1 MSKGIQID
9 RVKYFEKDGKIDIA
23 YKKIEEYSD
32 AVFIASFRDQASPE
46 FYEALQNLAP
56 SVCQILELPVSVE
69 NKLIPY
75 GVSFKYANDGAMSAV
90 ISAKLKLPAKDT
102 CVSINTPRM
111 KCPQD
116 EVDAQEST
124 ALTKD
129 SVQALWT
136 VESEAQKYL
145 RGDRAQMKLFGDN
158 GESNAQGA

>member
-1 MSKGIQID
+1 MLFSSLLSGSRHPPNSMKPCRIW
-9 RVKYFEKDGKIDIA
+9 R
-23 YKKIEEYSD
+23 
-32 AVFIASFRDQASPE
+32 
-46 FYEALQNLAP
+46 LQ
-56 SVCQILELPVSVE
+56 
-69 NKLIPY
+69 
-75 GVSFKYANDGAMSAV
+75 YANDGDMSAV

-116 EVDAQEST
+116 EVDAQEGT

-158 GESNAQGA
+158 GEPNAQGA

>member
-23 YKKIEEYSD
+23 YKKKEDNSD
-32 AVFIASFRDQASPE
+32 AVFIASFRKQASPE

-102 CVSINTPRM
+102 CVSIKYTA
-111 KCPQD
+111 D
-116 EVDAQEST
+116 EVPTGRSRCPGRHGIDQRLRTGALDRRKRST
-124 ALTKD
+124 EV
-129 SVQALWT
+129 S
-136 VESEAQKYL
+136 S
-145 RGDRAQMKLFGDN
+145 RRPG
-158 GESNAQGA
+158 SNEIVRR

>member
-23 YKKIEEYSD
+23 YKKKED
-32 AVFIASFRDQASPE
+32 NNDVVFIATFREQVSPG
-46 FYEALQNLAP
+46 FYDALHNLAP
-56 SVCQILELPVSVE
+56 SVCQILELPVSE
-69 NKLIPY
+69 QPKLVPY

-90 ISAKLKLPAKDT
+90 ISAKLLLPAKDT

-129 SVQALWT
+129 TVQALWN

-158 GESNAQGA
+158 GEPNAQGA

>member
-23 YKKIEEYSD
+23 YKKKEDNSD
-32 AVFIASFRDQASPE
+32 AVFIASFREQASPE

-136 VESEAQKYL
+136 VEREAQKYL

-158 GESNAQGA
+158 GEPNAQGA

>member
-1 MSKGIQID
+1 MAKSTLPI
-9 RVKYFEKDGKIDIA
+9 R
-23 YKKIEEYSD
+23 KKEDNSD
-32 AVFIASFRDQASPE
+32 AVFIASFREQASPE

-158 GESNAQGA
+158 GEPNAQGA

>member
-1 MSKGIQID
+1 MSDGIQID

-23 YKKIEEYSD
+23 YKKKEDTSD
-32 AVFIASFRDQASPE
+32 AVFIASFREQASPE

-116 EVDAQEST
+116 EVDAQESGIDQRLRT
-124 ALTKD
+124 GAL
-129 SVQALWT
+129 
-136 VESEAQKYL
+136 
-145 RGDRAQMKLFGDN
+145 DRRKRSTEVSSRRPG
-158 GESNAQGA
+158 SNEIVRR